1 MAKSKG
7 MIVIHEN
14 RCKGCQLCVSV
25 CPTDML
31 ELASDR
37 FNTLGYRP
45 IQVCKEDVC
54 TGCGI
59 CAVICPDV
67 VFTVYRQKKQPKR
80 KPAAG

>member
-14 RCKGCQLCVSV
+14 RCKGCQLCISV
-25 CPTDML
+25 CPTDIL
-31 ELASDR
+31 EIADDR

-45 IQVCKEDVC
+45 IEICKPDVC
-54 TGCGI
+54 TGCGV

-67 VFTVYRQKKQPKR
+67 VFDVYRQKKTAKR
-80 KPAAG
+80 KPAVG